1 MRVINIEEDNNKSR
15 KKTKENHNE
24 FSNRQN

>member
-24 FSNRQN
+24 SSNRQN